1 MTVLSPP
8 RMATMAAHVN
18 VHDAKT
24 HLSALLDRVLAGE
37 EIIIAKAGK
46 PVARL
51 APLLPSATGCRV
63 PGSRLGG
70 MQMAPDFDEPL
81 AADFLSSDFP

>member
-1 MTVLSPP
+1 MT
-8 RMATMAAHVN
+8 AQFN

-24 HLSALLDRVLAGE
+24 QFSALLDRVLGGE
-37 EIIIAKAGK
+37 EIIIAKAGT

-51 APLLPSATGCRV
+51 TPLLPAAGRSRI

-70 MQMAPDFDEPL
+70 MRMAEDFDAPL
-81 AADFLSSDFP
+81 PDDFLSNELR